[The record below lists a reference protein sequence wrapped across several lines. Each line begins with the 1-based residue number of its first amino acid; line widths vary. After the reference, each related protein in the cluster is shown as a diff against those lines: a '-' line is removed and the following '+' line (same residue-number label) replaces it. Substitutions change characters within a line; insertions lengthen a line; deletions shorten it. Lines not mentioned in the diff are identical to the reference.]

1 MSKPQ
6 IAAALFAACL
16 STAAFADPGYQL
28 SWTDSKAVSGASIS
42 KLKIQNLTNQKACAF
57 ARVLPADVSSH
68 DMILEQGWKIVV
80 ESLDAPVEAQGE
92 VVFDLAKLNLVIGDS
107 YFVGYGAQ
115 PCPVEHSSNLKD
127 GAVVA
132 IKQFRVN

>member
-1 MSKPQ
+1 MSKTK
-6 IAAALFAACL
+6 IAAALFAACF
-16 STAAFADPGYQL
+16 STAALADPGYQL
-28 SWTDSKAVSGASIS
+28 SWTDSKAASGASIS

-80 ESLDAPVEAQGE
+80 ESLDAPVEAKGE
-92 VVFDLAKLNLVIGDS
+92 VEFDLAKLSLVIGDS
-107 YFVGYGAQ
+107 YVVGYGAQ
-115 PCPVEHSSNLKD
+115 PCPVEHSGNLKD

-132 IKQFRVN
+132 IKHFRVN